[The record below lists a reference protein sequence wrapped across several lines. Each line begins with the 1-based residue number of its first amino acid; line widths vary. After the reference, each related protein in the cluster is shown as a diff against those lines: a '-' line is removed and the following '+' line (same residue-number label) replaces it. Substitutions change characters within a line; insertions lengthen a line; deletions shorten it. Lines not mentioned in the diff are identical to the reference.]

1 MPQDKIAVEPQITI
15 GDKIVKVGPLDW
27 AGLKQL
33 VEAFGKADL
42 PLPNLAGLS
51 VRGWLDSMHRELDEA
66 GDDPLKLARASQ
78 RSNLHIYE
86 LLVDFVGENLPALWQ
101 WLLKHPPLVAALVA
115 GASNVTHEEMDRL
128 TAGELLRV
136 ARASWQALAADGF
149 FTEAVG
155 FFGGLLGLGASGQLA
170 PGEPSAA
177 ASTAA
182 SASESTSAS
191 APSPVGA

>member
-1 MPQDKIAVEPQITI
+1 MPQEKTALEPQITI

-33 VEAFGKADL
+33 VDAFGKADL

-51 VRGWLDSMHRELDEA
+51 VRGWIDAMHRELDEA
-66 GDDPLKLARASQ
+66 GDDLAKLARASQ

-101 WLLKHPPLVAALVA
+101 WVLKHPPLVAALVA
-115 GASNVTHEEMDRL
+115 GASNVTHEEMDQL
-128 TAGELLRV
+128 TAGEFLRV
-136 ARASWQALAADGF
+136 ARAAWQALAADGF

-155 FFGGLLGLGASGQLA
+155 FFGGLLGLGG
-170 PGEPSAA
+170 SAA
-177 ASTAA
+177 EKPDEKSAAVSTAA

-191 APSPVGA
+191 APSLVGA

>member
-1 MPQDKIAVEPQITI
+1 MPQEKSAVEPQITI

-33 VEAFGKADL
+33 VDTFGKADL

-66 GDDPLKLARASQ
+66 GDDLAKLARANQ

-115 GASNVTHEEMDRL
+115 GASNVTHDEMDQL
-128 TAGELLRV
+128 TAGQLLRV
-136 ARASWQALAADGF
+136 ARASWQALVADGF

-155 FFGGLLGLGASGQLA
+155 FFGGLLGLGASGQA
-170 PGEPSAA
+170 PGEKSAA
-177 ASTAA
+177 VSTAA

>member
-1 MPQDKIAVEPQITI
+1 MPQEKIAVEPQITI

-33 VEAFGKADL
+33 VDTFGKADL

-66 GDDPLKLARASQ
+66 GDDLAKLARANQ

-115 GASNVTHEEMDRL
+115 GASNVTHDEMDQL
-128 TAGELLRV
+128 TAGQLLRV
-136 ARASWQALAADGF
+136 ARASWQALVADGF

-155 FFGGLLGLGASGQLA
+155 FFGGLLGLGASGQA
-170 PGEPSAA
+170 PGEKSAA
-177 ASTAA
+177 VSTAA

>member
-1 MPQDKIAVEPQITI
+1 MPQEKTAVEPQITI

-33 VEAFGKADL
+33 VDAFGKADL

-66 GDDPLKLARASQ
+66 GDDPFKLARASQ

-86 LLVDFVGENLPALWQ
+86 LLVDFVGENLPAIWQ

-115 GASNVTHEEMDRL
+115 GASNVTHEEMDQL
-128 TAGELLRV
+128 TAGQFLRV
-136 ARASWQALAADGF
+136 ARASWQALVADGF

-155 FFGGLLGLGASGQLA
+155 FFGGLLGLGGSGLASGDK
-170 PGEPSAA
+170 SVA

>member
-33 VEAFGKADL
+33 VDTFGKADL

-66 GDDPLKLARASQ
+66 GNDLAKLARANQ

-115 GASNVTHEEMDRL
+115 GASNVTHEEMDQL
-128 TAGELLRV
+128 TAGQCLRV
-136 ARASWQALAADGF
+136 ARASWQALVADGF
-149 FTEAVG
+149 FAEAVG
-155 FFGGLLGLGASGQLA
+155 FFGGLLGLGASVQASGDT
-170 PGEPSAA
+170 SVA

-191 APSPVGA
+191 APLPVGA

>member
-1 MPQDKIAVEPQITI
+1 MPQEKIAIEPQLTI

-33 VEAFGKADL
+33 VDAFGKADL

-51 VRGWLDSMHRELDEA
+51 VRGWLDAMHRELDEA
-66 GDDPLKLARASQ
+66 GDDLAKLARANQ

-128 TAGELLRV
+128 SAGQFLRV

-155 FFGGLLGLGASGQLA
+155 FFGGLLGLGGSPAA
-170 PGEPSAA
+170 TPDERSAA

-182 SASESTSAS
+182 SASELTSAS
-191 APSPVGA
+191 APSPAGA

>member
-33 VEAFGKADL
+33 VDAFGKADL
-42 PLPNLAGLS
+42 PLPNLAVLS

-115 GASNVTHEEMDRL
+115 GASNVTHEEMDQL
-128 TAGELLRV
+128 TAGQFLRV
-136 ARASWQALAADGF
+136 ARASWQALVADGF

-155 FFGGLLGLGASGQLA
+155 FFGGLLGLGASGPA
-170 PGEPSAA
+170 PGEKSAA
-177 ASTAA
+177 ASTLE